1 MRKFAV
7 FTAIIVTLSF
17 CVCFSSCSSPSAVV
31 SFSVNGE
38 IVHSQTVTES
48 SGFEEFVPPLEDG
61 FLFGGWFTDETF
73 SSPFSFH
80 MYVSRG
86 SFEDITVYALIS
98 PVEDTPSGDDISP
111 SEDMLACVHDPVFVP
126 AAEPTCTRQGN
137 SAYWKCSLCDNIF
150 SDESCSAFVHP
161 FIDALGHSASFVFAK
176 SASCTQDGFAEHW
189 FCSRCNTSFEDEA
202 CSVELSNSVISKY
215 GHSPVFCPA
224 TASTC
229 TSHGVKEHWI
239 CSACNCL
246 LTHPEDT
253 IPVSPSS
260 LAAPLLP
267 HDFSSF
273 SVSSPPT
280 KTDAGALLLSCAC
293 GATCVYPVP
302 ALSEND
308 YFVDVELET
317 CSKYGFESYT
327 LKDFDYPAH
336 IVLTLPRHSPSLS
349 EPHGARPATC
359 SEEGFTGTIV
369 CTECGETVS
378 EGETV
383 PKLEHDYVVTD
394 SLSPTCTCRGYIT
407 YACSRCEDHY
417 TKSLPLAEHG
427 FTLVSETPSSC
438 VSTGIAEHYVCSGCG
453 EIFDMQKQP
462 CSFQD
467 LALPLGEHVFVPVP
481 EKPSSCSSTGVAEH
495 YSCSVCTTLFD
506 YTKHPCSLQDLV
518 IPLAQHSF
526 DDSGICSVCK
536 TADIPDGAVFT
547 ENPSGYTFC
556 LSEPLS
562 VTELVVPSSY
572 KGKPVTQID
581 ALAFSYC
588 PDLISLRL
596 PNSLSSLP
604 DNILSP
610 LKNLQHLSIPFAGTS
625 RDGDSTLLD
634 LFGSRSLSLSSVTV
648 TDAPSIPDDAFPFVS
663 LSEIRIAEGCTSI
676 GKRAFSSC
684 AYLNALH
691 LPSSLTSVSSDALR
705 GAFRAADNPRIFF
718 SGSKTQWYS
727 LAANFT
733 LPDNVEVCFETKP
746 VRS

>member
-150 SDESCSAFVHP
+150 SDESCSAFAHP

-215 GHSPVFCPA
+215 GHSPVRSPA
-224 TASTC
+224 RDSTC
-229 TSHGVKEHWI
+229 SVQGVKEHWV
-239 CSACNCL
+239 CSSCGAL
-246 LTHPEDT
+246 LAHPDDT
-253 IPVSPSS
+253 VSVS
-260 LAAPLLP
+260 LSELRSPLLP

-273 SVSSPPT
+273 SISSPPS

-394 SLSPTCTCRGYIT
+394 SLSPTCTCRGYVT
-407 YACSRCEDHY
+407 YTCSQCGDHY
-417 TKSLPLAEHG
+417 TESLPLAEHT
-427 FTLVSETPSSC
+427 FSSVAKTPSSC
-438 VSTGIAEHYVCSGCG
+438 IDTGVAEHFVCIVCNAV
-453 EIFDMQKQP
+453 FDMQKHP
-462 CSFQD
+462 CSLQD

-547 ENPSGYTFC
+547 ENPSGFTFC